1 LVLGEVMRGLFSFPH
16 PVNEYAARLVAG
28 MVIVLI
34 LTILFTNQ
42 SVLLWVL
49 LYGFTARVL
58 TGPTLSPMGLIAT
71 KIIVPVLG
79 NPNKPVAGPPKRF
92 AQLIGFLLSLFAI
105 IAEFVFSSTNIAY
118 LLISVIGIF
127 AALESILGFC
137 AGCYVFAILMK
148 YGLIPESTCEKCNNI
163 NI

>member
-1 LVLGEVMRGLFSFPH
+1 MRGLFSFPH

-34 LTILFTNQ
+34 LTILITNQ

-92 AQLIGFLLSLFAI
+92 AQLIGFLLSLLAI

>member
-1 LVLGEVMRGLFSFPH
+1 MRGLFSFPH

-58 TGPTLSPMGLIAT
+58 AGPTLSPMGLIAT

-92 AQLIGFLLSLFAI
+92 AQLIGFLLSLLAI

>member
-1 LVLGEVMRGLFSFPH
+1 MRGLFSFPH

-92 AQLIGFLLSLFAI
+92 AQLIGFLLSLLAI

>member
-1 LVLGEVMRGLFSFPH
+1 M
-16 PVNEYAARLVAG
+16 
-28 MVIVLI
+28 
-34 LTILFTNQ
+34 
-42 SVLLWVL
+42 LLWVL

-92 AQLIGFLLSLFAI
+92 AQLIGFLLSLLAI

>member
-1 LVLGEVMRGLFSFPH
+1 
-16 PVNEYAARLVAG
+16 

-92 AQLIGFLLSLFAI
+92 AQLIGFLLSLLAI

>member
-1 LVLGEVMRGLFSFPH
+1 MRGLFSFPH

-58 TGPTLSPMGLIAT
+58 TGPTLSPMGLMAT

-92 AQLIGFLLSLFAI
+92 AQLIGFILSLLSI
-105 IAEFVFSSTNIAY
+105 IAAFVFSSTNIAFV
-118 LLISVIGIF
+118 LISIIGVF

-137 AGCYVFAILMK
+137 AGCYVFARLMK

-163 NI
+163 NS

>member
-1 LVLGEVMRGLFSFPH
+1 LGEVMRGLFSFPH

-92 AQLIGFLLSLFAI
+92 AQLIGFLLSLLAI

>member
-1 LVLGEVMRGLFSFPH
+1 MRGLFSFPH

-34 LTILFTNQ
+34 LAILFTNQ

-92 AQLIGFLLSLFAI
+92 AQLIGFLLSLLAI

>member
-1 LVLGEVMRGLFSFPH
+1 
-16 PVNEYAARLVAG
+16 
-28 MVIVLI
+28 
-34 LTILFTNQ
+34 
-42 SVLLWVL
+42 
-49 LYGFTARVL
+49 
-58 TGPTLSPMGLIAT
+58 MGLIAT
-71 KIIVPVLG
+71 KIIVPVIG

-92 AQLIGFLLSLFAI
+92 AQLIGFLLSLLAI

>member
-1 LVLGEVMRGLFSFPH
+1 MRGLFSFPH

-34 LTILFTNQ
+34 FTILFKNQ

-92 AQLIGFLLSLFAI
+92 AQLIGFLLSLLAI

>member
-1 LVLGEVMRGLFSFPH
+1 MVL
-16 PVNEYAARLVAG
+16 
-28 MVIVLI
+28 VLI
-34 LTILFTNQ
+34 LATLITNQ
-42 SVLLWVL
+42 SFLLWIL
-49 LYGFTARVL
+49 FYGFTARVL
-58 TGPTLSPMGLIAT
+58 TGPTLSPMGLMAT

-92 AQLIGFLLSLFAI
+92 AQLIGFILSLLSI
-105 IAEFVFSSTNIAY
+105 IAAFVFSSTNIAFV
-118 LLISVIGIF
+118 LISIIGVF

-137 AGCYVFAILMK
+137 AGCYVFARLMK

>member
-1 LVLGEVMRGLFSFPH
+1 MRGLFSFPH

-49 LYGFTARVL
+49 LYGFTARGL

-92 AQLIGFLLSLFAI
+92 AQLIGFLLSLLAI

>member
-1 LVLGEVMRGLFSFPH
+1 MRGLFSFPH

-92 AQLIGFLLSLFAI
+92 AQLIGFLLSLLAI
-105 IAEFVFSSTNIAY
+105 IAEFVFSSTNEN
-118 LLISVIGIF
+118 V
-127 AALESILGFC
+127 
-137 AGCYVFAILMK
+137 
-148 YGLIPESTCEKCNNI
+148 
-163 NI
+163 

>member
-1 LVLGEVMRGLFSFPH
+1 MRGLFSFPH